1 MTSID
6 STNDQNIR
14 VELFKSTFTHKRSSY
29 ASKEKLETGL
39 SSCYTRNIFEIR
51 RVENW
56 MYRLVNVESY

>member
-14 VELFKSTFTHKRSSY
+14 VELFKSTFTHKQSSY

-51 RVENW
+51 RVEN
-56 MYRLVNVESY
+56 